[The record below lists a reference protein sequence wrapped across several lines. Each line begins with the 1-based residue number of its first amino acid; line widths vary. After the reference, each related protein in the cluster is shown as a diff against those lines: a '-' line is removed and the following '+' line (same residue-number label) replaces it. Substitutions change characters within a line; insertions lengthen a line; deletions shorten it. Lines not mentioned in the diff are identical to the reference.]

1 MPPEGVENQP
11 PPAPEC
17 HYQCEVCNAAV
28 FSTFKECEE
37 HEKECAKKKK
47 EAEDQEDDDDKEE
60 KAAPQPSPNTQKKE
74 EKEQRDAVEA
84 VLRLKTGTEGSEA

>member
-1 MPPEGVENQP
+1 MPPEGVDNQP

-17 HYQCEVCNAAV
+17 HYQCEVCNNAV
-28 FSTFKECEE
+28 FSTFKECADHEE
-37 HEKECAKKKK
+37 ECAKTNKKT
-47 EAEDQEDDDDKEE
+47 EDPGDGEE
-60 KAAPQPSPNTQKKE
+60 KAPQPSPNTQKKE